1 LDLRLH
7 PWMTAGIGLIAASL
21 APAAPA
27 KPKGLD
33 ATELAA
39 ACRKVLAAPALRRA
53 RVSVAVADLATG
65 SWLVEHGPD
74 LLCTVAS
81 NNKLPTTAAALDL
94 LGPDFEFR
102 TTVAAVGK
110 THGKVLH
117 GSLLVIGRGDPS
129 ISGRFHGGKPTAVI
143 EQWAQAVADAGIAE
157 IRGGILAD
165 DSYFD
170 RVHSHPLWPKGQHAA
185 WYAAQAGALSFNDNC
200 VLLVVR
206 PAERRGAEAIATTV
220 PKTDYVSLVNR
231 AITTRARLGKRAV
244 TAHRALGRN
253 QIQIAGTIR
262 EGDPPYTTWV
272 TVHDPA
278 LFTVTVFREALAAK
292 GIRCGP
298 ARLRTPTDRIEPAD
312 LTEIVTTTSAM
323 GQAVAVANARSQ
335 NFYAEQIL
343 KTLGREKGRKGTWPA
358 GAEVVAGFL
367 RRAHVKGHFDYR
379 DGSGLARANRF
390 SARQLCILLAYMHG
404 HKHGELYRTSL
415 AEPGKPGTLSK
426 RPALLPLQGR
436 IFAKTGYIRAA
447 CALSGYLDTAG
458 GRRVAFSF
466 LINDFRCSLGQA
478 RAVQDK
484 LCHTL
489 AEYAP

>member
-1 LDLRLH
+1 MRLH
-7 PWMTAGIGLIAASL
+7 PWMTAALGLIAASL

-27 KPKGLD
+27 RPKGLD
-33 ATELAA
+33 AAELAA
-39 ACRKVLAAPALRRA
+39 ACRKVIAAPALKRA

-65 SWLVEHGPD
+65 TWLAEHGAD

-81 NNKLPTTAAALDL
+81 NNKLATTAAALDL

-117 GSLLVIGRGDPS
+117 GDLLVIGRGDPS
-129 ISGRFHGGKPTAVI
+129 ISGRFHGGNPTAVI

-170 RVHSHPLWPKGQHAA
+170 RVHTHPLWPKDQLSA
-185 WYAAQAGALSFNDNC
+185 WYAAEASALSFNDNC
-200 VLLVVR
+200 ILLVVR
-206 PAERRGAEAIATTV
+206 PAARRGAGAIATTV
-220 PKTDYVSLVNR
+220 PKTDYVTLVNR
-231 AITTRARLGKRAV
+231 AITSRARLGKRAV
-244 TAHRALGRN
+244 AAHRALGRN
-253 QIQIAGTIR
+253 QIQITGTIR

-278 LFTVTVFREALAAK
+278 LFTATVFRETLAAK

-298 ARLRTPTDRIEPAD
+298 PRLRTPTDHIEPRD
-312 LTEIVTTTSAM
+312 VTEIITTTSTM
-323 GQAVAVANARSQ
+323 GQAVAVANTRSQ

-358 GAEVVAGFL
+358 GAEVVEAFL
-367 RRAHVKGHFDYR
+367 RRAHVKGMFDYR

-404 HKHGELYRTSL
+404 HRHGELYRRSL
-415 AEPGKPGTLSK
+415 AEPGEPGTLEK
-426 RPALLPLQGR
+426 RRALIPLKGKLR
-436 IFAKTGYIRAA
+436 AKTGYIRAA

-458 GRRVAFSF
+458 GRRIAFSF
-466 LINDFRCSLGQA
+466 LINDFRCSLAAA
-478 RAVQDK
+478 RAAQDK
-484 LCHTL
+484 LCLTL
-489 AEYAP
+489 ADYAP